1 MCLVAR
7 VKFVKCNQPAT
18 LKRGQFCHHATCL
31 CVIAVNGIL
40 IQGLRMDIGEP
51 LEDPANHAHQ
61 YTSAI

>member
-1 MCLVAR
+1 MCSVAN

-18 LKRGQFCHHATCL
+18 LKRGHICHHATCL

-40 IQGLRMDIGEP
+40 SQGLRMNIVEPPGEP
-51 LEDPANHAHQ
+51 RKPRPS